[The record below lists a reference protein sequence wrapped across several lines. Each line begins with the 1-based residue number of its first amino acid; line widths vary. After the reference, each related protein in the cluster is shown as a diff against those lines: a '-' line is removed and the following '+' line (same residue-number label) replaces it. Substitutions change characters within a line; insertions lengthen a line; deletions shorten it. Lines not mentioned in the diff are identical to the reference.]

1 MLNSKTQYIIYGLA
15 IATVCLLMIVS
26 HRAKPDLLMTVSAFE
41 RSSSAIRW
49 YEATP
54 QETFRLVQI
63 ASILSCFLI
72 PLEWAIPMLFFV
84 LPPTS
89 AGYARVGHNV
99 GSATVLYWIVV
110 VLTVLLVT
118 NIYTHIKEG
127 KRMLFFGS

>member
-1 MLNSKTQYIIYGLA
+1 
-15 IATVCLLMIVS
+15 MIVS
-26 HRAKPDLLMTVSAFE
+26 HRAKPDRLTAGATVSQ
-41 RSSSAIRW
+41 SSTALRRISTVRW